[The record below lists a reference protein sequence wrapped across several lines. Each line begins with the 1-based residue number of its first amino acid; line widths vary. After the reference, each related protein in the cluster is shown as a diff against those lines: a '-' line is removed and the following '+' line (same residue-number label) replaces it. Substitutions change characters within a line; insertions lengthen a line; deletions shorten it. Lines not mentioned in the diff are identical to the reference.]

1 MASNDSSSFCNI
13 TLEDSDLKKLE
24 ELDPFQTDGFQTLAK
39 LPMSVSIVYTSET
52 GKETRDTQP
61 LNFQILTRWM
71 KAPAQKIKD
80 VKV

>member
-1 MASNDSSSFCNI
+1 MN
-13 TLEDSDLKKLE
+13 
-24 ELDPFQTDGFQTLAK
+24 
-39 LPMSVSIVYTSET
+39 VSIVYTSET

-80 VKV
+80 AKVEPFLDCMKVFISSEDDIFLSMVSTYIVIHIG

>member
-1 MASNDSSSFCNI
+1 MN
-13 TLEDSDLKKLE
+13 
-24 ELDPFQTDGFQTLAK
+24 
-39 LPMSVSIVYTSET
+39 VSIVYTSET

-71 KAPAQKIKD
+71 KAPAQKTKD